1 MAMNIYH
8 AFNKLLDFYD
18 YLQMNGFISKD
29 INPKSMHRSRIDFF
43 SNDKL
48 SFEVRYGD
56 KISIKDLEVN
66 LSKKRNKK
74 LKALIEIFYG
84 LGEFSQSKFRRI
96 ILLEDNI
103 LYLECADKCTKFKY
117 KSSDRFSDEDIIRF
131 VLEDGRID
139 VDFENIGY
147 EIDEFLKI

>member
-18 YLQMNGFISKD
+18 YLQMNGFISFD

-56 KISIKDLEVN
+56 KISIKEIEVN
-66 LSKKRNKK
+66 LKKIRNKK
-74 LKALIEIFYG
+74 LMPLIEIFYG
-84 LGEFSQSKFRRI
+84 LGEFSQCKFRRI